1 MNEKKPNFDLELLRY
16 MRTHGH
22 APWAERAATI
32 LSKAGENAYL
42 WFGIGIIGVIFDPDR
57 RVQWLVA
64 ALVGPLSILVNFI
77 LKLIF
82 RRPRPVL
89 EGLPPLGGAPSSLSF
104 PSAHAT
110 ASFASASVMARI
122 APELGIPLF
131 AIATLMA
138 ASRPY
143 LGLHYPTDVLA
154 GAGLGLI
161 IGSLVPLPEV
171 NQADAPVNQ
180 PQLPL

>member
-1 MNEKKPNFDLELLRY
+1 VRNGKSNFDLDLLRY

-22 APWAERAATI
+22 APWAERAAII

-42 WFGIGIIGVIFDPDR
+42 WFGIGILGAVVDPDR
-57 RVQWLVA
+57 RAQWLVA
-64 ALVGPLSILVNFI
+64 ALVGPVSILINFA
-77 LKLIF
+77 LKLVF
-82 RRPRPVL
+82 RRQRPVL
-89 EGLPPLGGAPSSLSF
+89 EGLPPIGGAPSSLSF

-110 ASFASASVMARI
+110 ASFASASVMTRI

-138 ASRPY
+138 ATRPY

-161 IGSLVPLPEV
+161 IGSLVPLPEIA
-171 NQADAPVNQ
+171 QGE
-180 PQLPL
+180 LPINEPLLTP

>member
-1 MNEKKPNFDLELLRY
+1 MNDRKPNFDLDLLRY

-22 APWAERAATI
+22 APWAERTAI
-32 LSKAGENAYL
+32 FLSKAGENAYL
-42 WFGIGIIGVIFDPDR
+42 WFGIGIIGFIVDPDR
-57 RVQWLVA
+57 RAQWLVA
-64 ALVGPLSILVNFI
+64 ALVGPVSILINFL

-110 ASFASASVMARI
+110 ASFASASVMTRI
-122 APELGIPLF
+122 VPELGIPLF

-143 LGLHYPTDVLA
+143 LGMHYPTDVLA

-161 IGSLVPLPEV
+161 IGSLVPLPEIA
-171 NQADAPVNQ
+171 QGEPPVDQ